1 MCSLKSTCIHRDT
14 PSKCSQCQKGNL
26 SYQSDPTIID
36 IIGGDKESEKS
47 WRKRK
52 QANNSYYIDYSKME
66 VT

>member
-1 MCSLKSTCIHRDT
+1 M
-14 PSKCSQCQKGNL
+14 